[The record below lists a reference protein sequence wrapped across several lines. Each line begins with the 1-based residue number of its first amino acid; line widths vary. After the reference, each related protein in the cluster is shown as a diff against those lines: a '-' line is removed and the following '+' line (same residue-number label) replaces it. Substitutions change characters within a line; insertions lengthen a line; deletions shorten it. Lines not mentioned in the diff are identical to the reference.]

1 MLIES
6 VEAFAP
12 ETAIEIEPFGG
23 CLQALRLEP
32 AAAELAVALLA
43 HEGGCLQ
50 HAQMPR
56 DRRQRD
62 GEGACQLRHRRFAR
76 GETLNDG
83 APGGVGERRKGQVEA
98 YGRVHRLAD
107 RLINIDVK

>member
-32 AAAELAVALLA
+32 AAAELAVAFLA
-43 HEGGCLQ
+43 DECGSFQ

-62 GEGACQLRHRRFAR
+62 GKGARQFRHRRFA
-76 GETLNDG
+76 
-83 APGGVGERRKGQVEA
+83 
-98 YGRVHRLAD
+98 
-107 RLINIDVK
+107 

>member
-12 ETAIEIEPFGG
+12 EMAIEIEPIGG
-23 CLQALRLEP
+23 CLQAFRIEP
-32 AAAELAVALLA
+32 AAAKLAVAFLA
-43 HEGGCLQ
+43 DKGGRFQ

-62 GEGACQLRHRRFAR
+62 GEGAGQFHHRRFAQR
-76 GETLNDG
+76 KPLNDG
-83 APGGVGERRKGQVEA
+83 APGGVGKRGKGPVEA
-98 YGRVHRLAD
+98 GG
-107 RLINIDVK
+107 